1 MLTKLFR
8 GKQKMSKAF
17 GKKGLKLCTALMA
30 VVLVFTGCG
39 SKGDSENAGKD
50 LASVEGRYTVDPETP
65 AWKLDTKEETTDLT
79 WYVNADWWNTDFG
92 KDLVT
97 KKIKEDLNI
106 NIKFLTGDDTKLNTI
121 FAGGEMPDLLTIFD
135 SNSPVVQKA
144 ATWALPLND
153 LADKY
158 DPYFNKVAEKDTLNW
173 FQLADGKTYGYP
185 NYSNTQ
191 NDYDSGNIPAKTAF
205 VIRKDVYEA
214 IGKPSF
220 GTPEEFKSVMQ
231 QIKKQFPEMI
241 PFGFNSIGTGTGSL
255 GDVLQDFIGVPMET
269 ENGEFYNRNLDDDY
283 LTWVKTLNEVYRN
296 GDISDDSFADDGTGF
311 EEKVKSGKYAT
322 IFLDGTPQQSGNLQ
336 IFMTENPGKEYVAID
351 GPQSTVGHEP
361 TLNQSGITGWMISFV
376 TKKAKDPAKAIQI
389 FTYLLSEE
397 GQKLMNYGIEGE
409 TYKVNETGKI
419 EFLPAIK
426 DLQLNNADKFK
437 KDFRMG
443 EFMFFGHDR
452 DKALSNDAFADSIK
466 QMQEWGKGKLKP
478 HFILEN
484 INPAQGTPE
493 ARSLTAI
500 DTNWNTTLVSLIRS
514 KDEASFEGTL
524 AAYKTFL
531 DDNNWDKIMEVRTEK
546 MKKNKEKLGI
556 K

>member
-1 MLTKLFR
+1 MN
-8 GKQKMSKAF
+8 KAF

-39 SKGDSENAGKD
+39 SKGSSDNSSKE
-50 LASVEGRYTVDPETP
+50 LSSIEGRYTIDPETP

-106 NIKFLTGDDTKLNTI
+106 NIKFITGDDTKLNTI
-121 FAGGEMPDLLTIFD
+121 FAGGEMPDLLTVLD

-144 ATWALPLND
+144 STWALPLND

-158 DPYFNKVAEKDTLNW
+158 DPYFNKVAAKDTMNW

-214 IGKPSF
+214 IGKPTI
-220 GTPEEFKSVMQ
+220 GTPEEFKSAMQ

-269 ENGEFYNRNLDDDY
+269 ENGEFYNRNLDEDY
-283 LTWVKTLNEVYRN
+283 LTWLKTLNEVYRN

-311 EEKVKSGKYAT
+311 EEKLKSGKYAT
-322 IFLDGTPQQSGNLQ
+322 LLLDGTPQQSGNLQ
-336 IFMTENPGKEYVAID
+336 IFMTGNPGKEYIAID

-361 TLNQSGITGWMISFV
+361 TLNQSGITGWMISFI
-376 TKKAKDPAKAIQI
+376 TKKAKDPAKAIQVY
-389 FTYLLSEE
+389 TYLLSEE

-409 TYKVNETGKI
+409 TYKVNEAGKI
-419 EFLPAIK
+419 EFLPEIK

-437 KDFRMG
+437 KDYRMG

-452 DKALSNDAFADSIK
+452 DKALSNDAFAESIK
-466 QMQEWGKGKLKP
+466 QMQEWGKGKMKP

-500 DTNWNTTLVSLIRS
+500 DATWNTTLVSLIRS
-514 KDEASFEGTL
+514 KDDATFESTL

-531 DDNNWDKIMEVRTEK
+531 KENNWDKIVEIRTEK
-546 MKKNKEKLGI
+546 MKNNKEKLGL